1 MPKIVVTHGVVD
13 VDRWLKGKAGRAG
26 AIESAS
32 GRNVTDF
39 VAEDGSNNIAITFDT
54 ADVDAVR
61 ALLAAPPPEVLT
73 LMEEHGVVPPL
84 TAYIEA
90 D

>member
-1 MPKIVVTHGVVD
+1 MPKIVVTHAVVD
-13 VDRWLKGKAGRAG
+13 IDRWLKGKAGRAA

-32 GRNVTDF
+32 GTNVTDY
-39 VAEDGSNNIAITFDT
+39 VAQDGSNSIAIT
-54 ADVDAVR
+54 ADVSDLDAVR
-61 ALLAAPPPEVLT
+61 ALVASPPPEVRA

>member
-13 VDRWLKGKAGRAG
+13 VDRWLKGKGGRAA

-54 ADVDAVR
+54 DDVDSIR
-61 ALLAAPPPEVLT
+61 ALLAAPPPEVLA

-90 D
+90 G